1 MTNAEQGAFDV
12 VLVGA
17 GHNALVAAA
26 LLAKSGYSV
35 LVLDKNDR
43 AGGFVRTDEFVPGFF
58 ADRFSAAHTL
68 FTTGPAYAAL
78 GGDLRKH
85 GLEYLNTSLPT
96 GVLMADGATA
106 VLPRD
111 MDALVGEAD
120 RLAPGDG
127 ARMAGLFAEAEPYLG
142 DLFGLFGQDLT
153 APSARPS
160 LSRLLVDNDLGGY
173 TPFAASLLNTA
184 RNALRG
190 LHSPT
195 LRSMLGSWPT
205 HAGQGPDDA
214 GSGLWAVLFP
224 LTFLQGGLSMP
235 RGGSGA
241 LASALTALIQSH
253 GGAVVTDTEVS
264 KIHLEGGRAVAVGTR
279 DGAVFRAQHAVV
291 ASVNPDQLYLRLLP
305 ETSVPSRLRDQARG
319 YRYGSGQVQINL
331 ALSHPPRWP
340 DARFAGI
347 GQPFVTD
354 SLDGLA
360 LHVTQARGDYLPA
373 RPTFSLSV
381 SSAIDPSRA
390 PAGQAVM
397 RIQVT
402 DVPTRP
408 RADAGHEID
417 VTEPVWGPDLTSRF
431 TDRVLDLAD
440 ARIPGLKDSVLAS
453 AVETPATLSAYN
465 PNAGPGDAYGGAL
478 DLAQN
483 VLFRPLAGQPR
494 HRTFVPNLYT
504 VGASTWPGAGISG
517 ASGYIVARQ
526 ILDANGS

>member
-1 MTNAEQGAFDV
+1 VTSAEQDVFDIV
-12 VLVGA
+12 FVGA

-35 LVLDKNDR
+35 LVLDRNDR
-43 AGGFVRTDEFVPGFF
+43 AGGFVRTDEIAPGFL
-58 ADRFSAAHTL
+58 ADRFSAAHPV

-78 GGDLRKH
+78 GDDLRKH
-85 GLEYLNTSLPT
+85 GLEYVNTPFPT
-96 GVLMADGATA
+96 GVLMADGSTA

-111 MDALVGEAD
+111 MDALMGEAD

-127 ARMAGLFAEAEPYLG
+127 SQLARLFTEVEPYLG

-153 APSARPS
+153 APTARAS
-160 LSRLLVDNDLGGY
+160 LSRLLLDNDLGGY
-173 TPFAASLLNTA
+173 TSFASSLLGTA

-190 LHSPT
+190 LRSPA

-214 GSGLWAVLFP
+214 GSGLWSVLFP
-224 LTFLQGGLSMP
+224 LTFLQGGMSMP
-235 RGGSGA
+235 RGGSGV

-264 KIHLEGGRAVAVGTR
+264 EIRLENGRAVAVGTR
-279 DGAVFRAQHAVV
+279 EGTTFRARGSVV

-305 ETSVPSRLRDQARG
+305 EASVPSRLRDQARG
-319 YRYGSGQVQINL
+319 YRYGNGQVQINL

-340 DARFAGI
+340 DTRFANI

-373 RPTFSLSV
+373 YPTFSLSV
-381 SSAIDPSRA
+381 PSAIDPSRA
-390 PAGQAVM
+390 PAGSAVM
-397 RIQVT
+397 RIQIT

-408 RADAGHEID
+408 REDAGHEID
-417 VTEPVWGPDLTSRF
+417 VVEPTWTPDLTSRF
-431 TDRVLDLAD
+431 AERVLDLAD
-440 ARIPGLKDSVLAS
+440 VRIPGLKDSIVAS
-453 AVETPATLSAYN
+453 VVETPTTLSAYN
-465 PNAGPGDAYGGAL
+465 PNAGPGDAYGGAS

-483 VLFRPLAGQPR
+483 VLFRPLAAQPR

-504 VGASTWPGAGISG
+504 VGASTWPGASVSG
-517 ASGYIVARQ
+517 ASGYIVAQQ
-526 ILDANGS
+526 ILGAESS

>member
-1 MTNAEQGAFDV
+1 MLNAGQDSFDV
-12 VLVGA
+12 VFIGA

-43 AGGFVRTDEFVPGFF
+43 AGGFARTDEFVPGFL
-58 ADRFSAAHTL
+58 ADRFSAAHPV
-68 FTTGPAYAAL
+68 FTMGPAYAAL
-78 GGDLRKH
+78 KDDLREH
-85 GLEYLNTSLPT
+85 GLEYLNTPVPT

-111 MDALVGEAD
+111 MDALIGEAD

-127 ARMAGLFAEAEPYLG
+127 ARLAGLFTEAEPYLG
-142 DLFGLFGQDLT
+142 DLFSLFGQDLT
-153 APSARPS
+153 AAAARPG
-160 LSRLLVDNDLGGY
+160 LSRLLVDSELGGY
-173 TPFAASLLNTA
+173 TPFAASLLGTA
-184 RNALRG
+184 RNALRR
-190 LHSPT
+190 LHSPA

-205 HAGQGPDDA
+205 HAGLGPDDA
-214 GSGLWAVLFP
+214 GGGLWTVLFP

-235 RGGSGA
+235 RGGSGV

-253 GGAVVTDTEVS
+253 GGAVLTGTEVVE
-264 KIHLEGGRAVAVGTR
+264 IRLENGRAVAAGTR
-279 DGAVFRAQHAVV
+279 EGTTFPARDCVV

-305 ETSVPSRLRDQARG
+305 AASVPSRLLDQARG
-319 YRYGSGQVQINL
+319 YRYGNGQVQINL
-331 ALSHPPRWP
+331 ALSRPPRWP

-360 LHVTQARGDYLPA
+360 LHVTQARGDHLPA
-373 RPTFSLSV
+373 CPTFSLSV

-390 PAGQAVM
+390 PAGHAVM

-408 RADAGHEID
+408 RGDAGHEIE
-417 VTEPVWGPDLTSRF
+417 VVEPAWTPGLTSRF
-431 TDRVLDLAD
+431 TDRVLDLAE
-440 ARIPGLKDSVLAS
+440 ARIPGLKDSILAS

-517 ASGYIVARQ
+517 ASGYIVAQQ
-526 ILDANGS
+526 ILGANGR